1 VRGPIV
7 DDARGA
13 LMPIPR
19 TEAGTVDALAAE
31 LLAVQVD
38 YDPVGA
44 TSVGVYERAGELPE
58 PTEAAAQAHNRDL
71 AALAER
77 VARHD
82 VGGDVGAGVDRDGL
96 LARIAHERLS
106 LAHQP
111 AHRTNP
117 MAVVLGLVQGVFVL
131 LARDHLPDALRVE
144 GLRGRCAGARAY
156 LDAARASLVP
166 AEVPPEWVAM
176 AQATGRGAQ
185 SLLGEQLPA
194 ALPQVGEAAADAA
207 DALASFTA
215 WLGEELAPAAG
226 GEVAAGEQ
234 AMAALLGQA
243 HLVDASPSQVAARGE
258 ELCARTDE
266 LLVEA
271 SGRRDW
277 QAALNEAKADH
288 PDQDG
293 LLDAYRAAFQDMTR
307 ACREADVVTDPGVEA
322 RVEPSPPFLRSLL
335 TYAAYFGPGEFED
348 GGQGRLWVT
357 PPSDDAGLADH
368 SHATIPSIV
377 AHEGYPGH
385 HLQITA
391 VGRNPGVMRRLRV
404 STLMTEGWGLYT
416 EELMAELGAYRA
428 PARLGQLAMTKLR
441 AARIVVDMELH
452 AGAMTPA
459 EAADRLSRETGLSQA
474 IARAEVGRY
483 TMTPAQPFSYLYGA
497 EQIRAL
503 RADWQQATGGT
514 LRAFHDALLAY
525 GHLPPSLAAR
535 AMLASA

>member
-1 VRGPIV
+1 
-7 DDARGA
+7 
-13 LMPIPR
+13 MPIPR

-44 TSVGVYERAGELPE
+44 TSVGVYERVGELPE

-194 ALPQVGEAAADAA
+194 ALPQVGD

-226 GEVAAGEQ
+226 GEVAAGEE

-307 ACREADVVTDPGVEA
+307 ACRDADVVTDPGVEA
-322 RVEPSPPFLRSLL
+322 LVEPSPPFLRSLL

-416 EELMAELGAYRA
+416 EELMAELGA
-428 PARLGQLAMTKLR
+428 
-441 AARIVVDMELH
+441 
-452 AGAMTPA
+452 PA

-503 RADWQQATGGT
+503 RADWRQATGGT